1 VVPGTSDRG
10 IPLTIFARV
19 LALGLAAI
27 LLGGSTSTAEVAPTA
42 TTRCDCKPEFN
53 VVAEGKGTCEVVKD
67 NSRWC
72 RIKFNDGTSDPKLK
86 AGYYKAIQ
94 EAGISTRDPF
104 LAAADLTRISP
115 LGWSH
120 GFAKTNF
127 SALVA
132 YALWDVDILTL
143 KQTYPIVAKSAMIDP
158 ILRGVTLKP
167 PGVLVGTF
175 EGYEAIA
182 SWGCLQLVRGS
193 LSILIKTPH
202 SPAPLACAWR

>member
-1 VVPGTSDRG
+1 MNVSSSRLLRRILAFG
-10 IPLTIFARV
+10 FAAV
-19 LALGLAAI
+19 MLSV
-27 LLGGSTSTAEVAPTA
+27 STTNAQVAPPT

-86 AGYYKAIQ
+86 ARYDKTIRQ
-94 EAGISTRDPF
+94 AGISTRDPF
-104 LAAADLTRISP
+104 LAAGDLSRISP
-115 LGWSH
+115 GNWTHS
-120 GFAKTNF
+120 FAKTNF
-127 SALVA
+127 SALLA
-132 YALWDVDILTL
+132 YALWDVDIDSL
-143 KQTYPIVAKSAMIDP
+143 KQAYPIVATSAVIDP

-167 PGVLVGTF
+167 PGVLVGTL
-175 EGYEAIA
+175 ESYEAIA

-202 SPAPLACAWR
+202 SPAPLACVWR